1 VRSAGDDITGS
12 LVDRDKA
19 IALMADLCQR
29 LGPDWPPEW
38 ANALA
43 RAIQN
48 RGVARRAGG
57 NLAGALAD
65 YDTAIALMEDLR
77 NIPQMEWPLA
87 WADNLAGVYKNR
99 GNLRRA
105 VSDFAGAR
113 ADYDTAIALMEDLRR
128 SVGVVG
134 WHPAWANNL
143 AAAYANRGNAR
154 ADGGDPAGA
163 RADYDIAMALMENLR
178 QQMGENWPLP

>member
-65 YDTAIALMEDLR
+65 YDTA
-77 NIPQMEWPLA
+77 
-87 WADNLAGVYKNR
+87 
-99 GNLRRA
+99 
-105 VSDFAGAR
+105 
-113 ADYDTAIALMEDLRR
+113 
-128 SVGVVG
+128 
-134 WHPAWANNL
+134 
-143 AAAYANRGNAR
+143 
-154 ADGGDPAGA
+154 
-163 RADYDIAMALMENLR
+163 MALMENLC